1 MLCTEHDTSPNRAG
15 VVHVHP
21 LYAAVVR
28 KSKLEV
34 SPDASQTGAELALD
48 DATQQSRNIS
58 AVTSSSGSPNQLSKY
73 MEAGQVT
80 LPRMAAMRPTCEHF
94 MSINFTGI

>member
-21 LYAAVVR
+21 LYAVVAR

-34 SPDASQTGAELALD
+34 SPDAAQTGARLALD
-48 DATQQSRNIS
+48 DATQQSRNI
-58 AVTSSSGSPNQLSKY
+58 
-73 MEAGQVT
+73 
-80 LPRMAAMRPTCEHF
+80 
-94 MSINFTGI
+94 

>member
-1 MLCTEHDTSPNRAG
+1 MLCMVHDTSPNRAG

-21 LYAAVVR
+21 LHATVAR

-34 SPDASQTGAELALD
+34 SPDASQTGAGLSLE
-48 DATQQSRNIS
+48 DATR
-58 AVTSSSGSPNQLSKY
+58 SPDQLSRY
-73 MEAGQVT
+73 MGAGQVT
-80 LPRMAAMRPTCEHF
+80 LPHMAAMRPACEHF

>member
-1 MLCTEHDTSPNRAG
+1 MLCTEHDTSPNRSG

-21 LYAAVVR
+21 LYAAVAR

-34 SPDASQTGAELALD
+34 SPDASQTGARLALD
-48 DATQQSRNIS
+48 DVTQQSRNIS
-58 AVTSSSGSPNQLSKY
+58 AVTSSARSPDQLRRY
-73 MEAGQVT
+73 MAASQVT
-80 LPRMAAMRPTCEHF
+80 LPRMAAMRPTYEHF